1 VPAPATL
8 AADGVIVPL
17 RWVVPDD
24 PGENTSQPLGARV
37 STATN
42 AGVRSWIVRFQL
54 EAGGRVIQEPD
65 TSQLFLMGDN
75 GRPSYVDTTDTGG
88 KVSRRMRLKILP
100 GLVPPDSA
108 IITVT
113 TSYRGVPLTGSPV
126 RLVLPVRPASANI
139 SARPR

>member
-1 VPAPATL
+1 MKTRRSHWEH
-8 AADGVIVPL
+8 G
-17 RWVVPDD
+17 W
-24 PGENTSQPLGARV
+24 

-54 EAGGRVIQEPD
+54 EAGGRVIQETD

-75 GRPSYVDTTDTGG
+75 GRPSYVDTTDSGG

-113 TSYRGVPLTGSPV
+113 TSYRGIPLTGSPV
-126 RLVLPVRPASANI
+126 RLVLPVRPRQREHFGQAPLGGRTVRCTLAVKVI
-139 SARPR
+139 VRRRER